1 MKAIWILALAAI
13 ISVGLGAG
21 ELAGTWKG
29 SMQTQAGQADVTL
42 RIEPGAQLK
51 GTVEAGEYEGAIENA
66 MVDGNKISFETAI
79 AAGKLVFSGTV
90 DGEEVKFDVTGTQG
104 DKYALVC
111 KRQK

>member
-13 ISVGLGAG
+13 VSVGLSAG

-51 GTVEAGEYEGAIENA
+51 GYR
-66 MVDGNKISFETAI
+66 
-79 AAGKLVFSGTV
+79 SGRRIRRR
-90 DGEEVKFDVTGTQG
+90 DRERQG
-104 DKYALVC
+104 RWQQDLLRDRHRRRKACVL
-111 KRQK
+111 RNG